1 MSMFYYSSPLG
12 VLEIQITE
20 KKLSSL
26 LFVINPNI
34 ELIDQ
39 VLEQDKPLINQIKE
53 FLNNY
58 FLSKNPQED
67 FALQDNNGEFY
78 LQVMSEIRQIPYGK
92 TLIYS
97 DLAKKINRPKAARA
111 VGNALGKNSILII
124 NPCHRVVAK
133 TGLGGFTANLW
144 RKKYLLA
151 LEQGKLIDIGL
162 NSTQVRL
169 SSNSTHWNELFNI
182 EKEAILSVLD
192 IDPIQIQH
200 IGSTAI
206 NNIQAKPIIDIMLG
220 VKPEQVTEIM
230 PLLKLI
236 GWVYKANFEPK
247 EWHFLAKEINGYVT
261 HHLHVCHY
269 NSNFYKEHIAF
280 RDILN
285 REPVILQEYE
295 EIKQTMCASYANSRK
310 EYTSAKSDFIVSV
323 INKFRESK

>member
-1 MSMFYYSSPLG
+1 
-12 VLEIQITE
+12 
-20 KKLSSL
+20 
-26 LFVINPNI
+26 
-34 ELIDQ
+34 Q

-269 NSNFYKEHIAF
+269 NSNFYKEH
-280 RDILN
+280 
-285 REPVILQEYE
+285 
-295 EIKQTMCASYANSRK
+295 
-310 EYTSAKSDFIVSV
+310 
-323 INKFRESK
+323 